1 MSSDLEAR
9 FKKAVWL
16 IRNGPAEKSSNETKL
31 LFYSYFKQVR
41 GEGGGA
47 GREKRRCAPRRECG
61 GSFSAFAPFL
71 LPRAPRV
78 GACAVRSARAERKQ
92 GGREAGG

>member
-1 MSSDLEAR
+1 MSDLEAR

-41 GEGGGA
+41 AKKTRARSLIGTMRA
-47 GREKRRCAPRRECG
+47 SAPRFRTPFSFWPAHDRGPRPPPSPHGVWPRRVQREW
-61 GSFSAFAPFL
+61 
-71 LPRAPRV
+71 
-78 GACAVRSARAERKQ
+78 
-92 GGREAGG
+92 GR